1 MSQCLNSSCRRG
13 QKKIHQNDTF
23 SRSYFAYFNLLECFE
38 QLDKQ
43 PEMDFWIFDACS
55 IH

>member
-1 MSQCLNSSCRRG
+1 MERTLLN

-23 SRSYFAYFNLLECFE
+23 AHFNLLECFE